1 MCGIVGFIGTE
12 QAAPILLE
20 GLSRLEYRGYD
31 SAGLAVYDQEKG
43 LQVVKAKGRLQVLY
57 DLTDGGALVPGVMGV
72 GHTRWATH
80 GAPNDVNSHPQVGQS
95 GRIAVVHNGII
106 ENYAKL
112 KEFLESKGVTFASET
127 DTEVVA
133 QLLEYYYDGDLLDAV
148 SKVLH
153 RIEGA
158 YALGIVCADEPD
170 KLVAVRKDSPLVLG
184 YGEGFNLLASDVTA
198 VIKHTREVCY
208 LDDGEVAVLT
218 PGSVQVYNSLLR
230 PVEKER
236 SHVDWEISAAEKG
249 GYEHFMFKEIME
261 QPKALRDTIFPRLR
275 GDRVVLDDLTI
286 TREELERMDRLY
298 IIACGSSYHVGVA
311 AKYILERLLRIPVEV
326 TLASEFRYCNEFLVD
341 SDTLDK
347 DAALEFLSTMGDCEL
362 CVGEVPKFKVHV
374 HSDHP
379 DQVLKYFLDHGQIS
393 EVFIHNMQIQSA
405 ERTEKLAAEE
415 QAERKPLGFVAVA
428 AGSGQAEILKSLGVD
443 VIVSGGQTMN
453 PSTKDLLDAAGSV
466 NADAVIILPNNSNII
481 MAANSAAELSETPC
495 AVVPTKS
502 VPQAFSALFAVDVD
516 ASLETNVEEMTE
528 AAQAV
533 KTGEVTWATRDS
545 KDAEGNPIAEGDV
558 IGIADGS
565 IEAVDDS
572 IDGAVLTLLG
582 KMEAE
587 DADTCT
593 ILAGEGYSD
602 EDLEA
607 LVAKIEEAYD

>member
-1 MCGIVGFIGTE
+1 MSTTTYSSNNVLNAVAAAAKVLDERKEEVNRLNVFPVPDGDTGTNMSLTIQSVVSNVANLPIG
-12 QAAPILLE
+12 APGADI
-20 GLSRLEYRGYD
+20 R
-31 SAGLAVYDQEKG
+31 
-43 LQVVKAKGRLQVLY
+43 KAI
-57 DLTDGGALVPGVMGV
+57 TTGALMGARGNSGVITSQILRGLCE
-72 GHTRWATH
+72 GSQSFDEF
-80 GAPNDVNSHPQVGQS
+80 DVES
-95 GRIAVVHNGII
+95 IA
-106 ENYAKL
+106 
-112 KEFLESKGVTFASET
+112 ASF
-127 DTEVVA
+127 DRAREVA
-133 QLLEYYYDGDLLDAV
+133 FQ
-148 SKVLH
+148 
-153 RIEGA
+153 
-158 YALGIVCADEPD
+158 
-170 KLVAVRKDSPLVLG
+170 AVRKPVEGTILTVLRDS
-184 YGEGFNLLASDVTA
+184 AA
-198 VIKHTREVCY
+198 AAK
-208 LDDGEVAVLT
+208 VAVEQELSI
-218 PGSVQVYNSLLR
+218 PEALDAIVAEAYASVQRTPDLL
-230 PVEKER
+230 PVLKEHGVVDAGGFGLAILFDAFTAALLGR
-236 SHVDWEISAAEKG
+236 SGTMVDEMSFARGSHPKVEIEQVNDWE
-249 GYEHFMFKEIME
+249 
-261 QPKALRDTIFPRLR
+261 
-275 GDRVVLDDLTI
+275 
-286 TREELERMDRLY
+286 
-298 IIACGSSYHVGVA
+298 GSRY
-311 AKYILERLLRIPVEV
+311 
-326 TLASEFRYCNEFLVD
+326 RYCNEFLVD

-495 AVVPTKS
+495 AVVPTKL

-582 KMEAE
+582 KMDAE

-607 LVAKIEEAYD
+607 LVAKIEEAYDELEVDAQRGEQPLYPIVFSVE